1 MELVWSSGF
10 SRNFKRLV
18 RQSPNLKIQVLY
30 TLDQLQEDLFH
41 PNLRTHKHKGDL
53 SDRYACSVNY
63 SDRILFQVVENPD
76 SGDEEILLLA
86 VGSHD
91 EVY

>member
-1 MELVWSSGF
+1 MELVWSNGF

-18 RQSPNLKIQVLY
+18 RQSPNLKIQVLQ
-30 TLDQLQEDLFH
+30 TLDQLQEDTFH
-41 PNLRTHKHKGDL
+41 PKLRTHKLKGDL

-63 SDRILFQVVENPD
+63 SDRIVFKVVENPD

>member
-1 MELVWSSGF
+1 MKLVWSNGF
-10 SRNFKRLV
+10 SRNLKRLV
-18 RQSPNLKIQVLY
+18 RQSPNLKIQILQ
-30 TLDQLQEDLFH
+30 TLDQLQKDIFH
-41 PNLRTHKHKGDL
+41 PKLRTHKLKGDL
-53 SDRYACSVNY
+53 SDRYACSINY

>member
-1 MELVWSSGF
+1 MKLVWSNGF
-10 SRNFKRLV
+10 SRNLKRLV
-18 RQSPNLKIQVLY
+18 RQSPNLKIQILQ

-41 PNLRTHKHKGDL
+41 PKLRTHKLKGDL
-53 SDRYACSVNY
+53 SDRYACSINY

>member
-1 MELVWSSGF
+1 MELVWSNGF

-18 RQSPNLKIQVLY
+18 RQSPNLKIQILQ
-30 TLDQLQEDLFH
+30 TLDQLQEDIFH
-41 PNLRTHKHKGDL
+41 PKLRTHKLKGDL
-53 SDRYACSVNY
+53 SDRYACSINY
-63 SDRILFQVVENPD
+63 SDRIIFQVVENPD

>member
-1 MELVWSSGF
+1 MKLVWSNGF
-10 SRNFKRLV
+10 SRNLKRLV
-18 RQSPNLKIQVLY
+18 RQSPNLKIQILQ
-30 TLDQLQEDLFH
+30 TLDQLQEDIFH
-41 PNLRTHKHKGDL
+41 PKLRTHKLKGDL
-53 SDRYACSVNY
+53 SDRYACSINY

>member
-1 MELVWSSGF
+1 MKLVWSNGF
-10 SRNFKRLV
+10 SRNLKRLV
-18 RQSPNLKIQVLY
+18 RQSPNLKIQILQ
-30 TLDQLQEDLFH
+30 TLDPLQEDLFH
-41 PNLRTHKHKGDL
+41 PKLRTHKLEGDL
-53 SDRYACSVNY
+53 SDRYACSINY

>member
-1 MELVWSSGF
+1 MELVWSNGF

-18 RQSPNLKIQVLY
+18 RQSPNLKIEVLQ

-41 PNLRTHKHKGDL
+41 PRLRTHKLKGDL
-53 SDRYACSVNY
+53 SDRYACSINY

>member
-1 MELVWSSGF
+1 MELVWSNGF

-18 RQSPNLKIQVLY
+18 RQSPNLKIEVLQ

-41 PNLRTHKHKGDL
+41 PRLRTHKLKGDL
-53 SDRYACSVNY
+53 SDRYACSINY

-86 VGSHD
+86 LGSHD

>member
-18 RQSPNLKIQVLY
+18 RQSPNLKIQLLQ

-41 PNLRTHKHKGDL
+41 PKLRTHKLKGDL

>member
-1 MELVWSSGF
+1 MELVWSPGF

-18 RQSPNLKIQVLY
+18 RQSPNLKTQVLQ

-41 PNLRTHKHKGDL
+41 LKLRTHKLKGDL

-63 SDRILFQVVENPD
+63 SDRILFQIVESPD
-76 SGDEEILLLA
+76 SGD
-86 VGSHD
+86 
-91 EVY
+91 

>member
-10 SRNFKRLV
+10 SRNLKRLV
-18 RQSPNLKIQVLY
+18 RQSPNLKIQVLQ
-30 TLDQLQEDLFH
+30 TLDQLQEDVFH
-41 PNLRTHKHKGDL
+41 PSLRTHKLKGDL

-63 SDRILFQVVENPD
+63 GVRIVFKFVEN
-76 SGDEEILLLA
+76 SELGDQEILLLA

>member
-1 MELVWSSGF
+1 MKLVWSNGF
-10 SRNFKRLV
+10 SRNLKRLV
-18 RQSPNLKIQVLY
+18 RQSPNLKMQILQ
-30 TLDQLQEDLFH
+30 TLDQLQEDIFH
-41 PNLRTHKHKGDL
+41 PKLRTHKLKGDL
-53 SDRYACSVNY
+53 SDRYACSINY